1 MATLR
6 LCSSISGVSDPKY
19 IPEEIFVSDIEPTLN
34 QTNTV
39 EYLTYKSFYNHW
51 FTGNIFPRD
60 YFHNVDGEWLD
71 KDLNPVS
78 FSDIESISGKLTYPV
93 VVKPSRD
100 SYGGQNVYFPGNK
113 NELVEIIKD
122 KKNFLVQERIIQDSF
137 YEQFNKSGINTLRV
151 NIYRSVKDNELHIVN
166 VVLRMGVG
174 GSLDNET
181 AGGIVTMIRKDG
193 TMNGFAVDKYGK
205 KYMEHPDTGASFSQ
219 KIPDFENLK
228 KTALKIASKIFYA
241 RLICLDLCYDS
252 ERKWRM
258 IEVNINGSTIR
269 FAQYH
274 GSLFFGEYTDEVYY
288 YCLNNHWT
296 LK

>member
-6 LCSSISGVSDPKY
+6 VCSSISGVANPKY

-34 QTNTV
+34 HTKTV

-51 FTGNIFPRD
+51 FPGNIFPED

-71 KDLNPVS
+71 SDLNPVD
-78 FSDIESISGKLTYPV
+78 FSDIEFISGKLNYPV
-93 VVKPSRD
+93 VVKPNRD
-100 SYGGQNVYFPGNK
+100 SYGGQNVYFPRNK
-113 NELVEIIKD
+113 DELATLIRN
-122 KKNFLVQERIIQDSF
+122 KKNFLVQERIRQGSF

-151 NIYRSVKDNELHIVN
+151 NIYRSVKDNNLHIVN

-181 AGGIVTMIRKDG
+181 AGGIVTMIRQDG
-193 TMNGFAVDKYGK
+193 AMNGFAVDKYGK
-205 KYMEHPDTGASFSQ
+205 KYIEHPDTGARFTQ
-219 KIPDFENLK
+219 EIPDFEGLK
-228 KTALKIASKIFYA
+228 ETALKIAGKIFYA
-241 RLICLDLCYDS
+241 GVVCLDLCYDS
-252 ERKWRM
+252 ERRWRM
-258 IEVNINGSTIR
+258 IEVNINGGTIR

-274 GSLFFGEYTDEVYY
+274 GSLFFGEFTDEVYE
-288 YCLNNHWT
+288 YCINNHWA